1 MSAPFSAPPAHGR
14 DARRNQVEREPAQF
28 GRRGVIAAQIEQI
41 AGNLAHGQAPIQ
53 WKKRSTARARRERRR
68 KYGPSNVNPPKLDG

>member
-1 MSAPFSAPPAHGR
+1 MSAPPAHGR

-41 AGNLAHGQAPIQ
+41 VGNLAHDQAPIQ
-53 WKKRSTARARRERRR
+53 
-68 KYGPSNVNPPKLDG
+68 